1 MAIVAVGFFS
11 IDDLV
16 NVWRHQEDGK
26 EHQRQ
31 SSFAAD
37 IWSSNS
43 GTVVY
48 RPSSLTT

>member
-1 MAIVAVGFFS
+1 MAIVVVGFFS
-11 IDDLV
+11 IDDLI
-16 NVWRHQEDGK
+16 WRHQEDGK
-26 EHQRQ
+26 EQQRQ